1 MARRRALRQEKNTCG
16 EGRTGPGPRTHTP
29 PRRHGN
35 RASALP
41 LPYIFKE
48 RQEHREQLQR
58 DGDSRLPVHQ
68 AQRVPEDSQGRRPD
82 AAVVV
87 LQSLRDLW
95 QQALQSRRLRQTGDL
110 ILRPQKETAL
120 ADPLC
125 GAGRA
130 DVRPCA
136 AQPGAWPEALG
147 ATQWGTAGQQPPFPP
162 LPLHGTARASC
173 CTHPHPQPSP
183 RRRPSLCP
191 AAPAHL
197 LGSPRQRGEAR
208 DCHPAQHRALAPQV
222 ELEDVQGGAID
233 ALKVV
238 VVQEL
243 KRTRQRSESL
253 ARPAELPAG
262 LGQGTR
268 AGHSPGGRQEG
279 PQRALSASPLPSASC
294 PQPSFPPPAL
304 REAALA
310 TRPTSTKT
318 AMVPMSWYT
327 PRPLSACANRE
338 AQQSGASRRS
348 TLAGG
353 KKGVG
358 GSQPGRQTSLGL
370 RCQPQPFPPRPGQAR
385 PDGARLPSCL
395 ALAACAPP
403 PVRKAIVAGGSF
415 GPRVET
421 PGETRTTEKALT

>member
-16 EGRTGPGPRTHTP
+16 EGCTGPGPRTHTP
-29 PRRHGN
+29 PAGMVTEPLLSHCRLTFSKSGRSTVSSCSAMGTAVCLSTRHSVFL
-35 RASALP
+35 RTV
-41 LPYIFKE
+41 
-48 RQEHREQLQR
+48 R
-58 DGDSRLPVHQ
+58 
-68 AQRVPEDSQGRRPD
+68 
-82 AAVVV
+82 AAV
-87 LQSLRDLW
+87 LMPQSSSCSRCVTSGSRPCRVAAYTKQAISFCDRKKKPRW
-95 QQALQSRRLRQTGDL
+95 QTRSACQG
-110 ILRPQKETAL
+110 
-120 ADPLC
+120 C

-130 DVRPCA
+130 DVRLCV

-147 ATQWGTAGQQPPFPP
+147 ATQWGTAGQQPPSPL
-162 LPLHGTARASC
+162 LPLRSTARARC

-183 RRRPSLCP
+183 RQRPSLCL

-233 ALKVV
+233 MLKVV

-243 KRTRQRSESL
+243 KRTRQRSERL
-253 ARPAELPAG
+253 ARPAELLAG

-268 AGHSPGGRQEG
+268 AGHSPGRRQEG

-318 AMVPMSWYT
+318 AMVPMSW
-327 PRPLSACANRE
+327 
-338 AQQSGASRRS
+338 
-348 TLAGG
+348 
-353 KKGVG
+353 
-358 GSQPGRQTSLGL
+358 
-370 RCQPQPFPPRPGQAR
+370 
-385 PDGARLPSCL
+385 
-395 ALAACAPP
+395 
-403 PVRKAIVAGGSF
+403 
-415 GPRVET
+415 
-421 PGETRTTEKALT
+421 

>member
-16 EGRTGPGPRTHTP
+16 EGCTGPGPRTHTP
-29 PRRHGN
+29 RAGMVTEPLLSRCRLTFSKSGRSTVSSCSAMGTAVCLSTRHSVFL
-35 RASALP
+35 RTV
-41 LPYIFKE
+41 
-48 RQEHREQLQR
+48 R
-58 DGDSRLPVHQ
+58 
-68 AQRVPEDSQGRRPD
+68 
-82 AAVVV
+82 AAVLM
-87 LQSLRDLW
+87 LQSSSCSRCVTSGSRPCRVAAYAKQAISFCDRKKKPRW
-95 QQALQSRRLRQTGDL
+95 QTRSACRG
-110 ILRPQKETAL
+110 
-120 ADPLC
+120 C
-125 GAGRA
+125 GAGRPG
-130 DVRPCA
+130 VRPCA

-147 ATQWGTAGQQPPFPP
+147 ATQWGTAGQQPPSPL
-162 LPLHGTARASC
+162 LPLRSTARARC

-233 ALKVV
+233 MLKVV

-243 KRTRQRSESL
+243 KRTRQRSERL

-268 AGHSPGGRQEG
+268 AGHSPGRRQEG

-318 AMVPMSWYT
+318 AMVPMSW
-327 PRPLSACANRE
+327 
-338 AQQSGASRRS
+338 
-348 TLAGG
+348 
-353 KKGVG
+353 
-358 GSQPGRQTSLGL
+358 
-370 RCQPQPFPPRPGQAR
+370 
-385 PDGARLPSCL
+385 
-395 ALAACAPP
+395 
-403 PVRKAIVAGGSF
+403 
-415 GPRVET
+415 
-421 PGETRTTEKALT
+421 